1 MKSAASRIFP
11 ISTPSEESFEGLEGF
26 REKKIKNLLSAIEK
40 SKHIPLDRFLYAL
53 GIEGIGRV
61 AARDLAAFG
70 LVEEVA
76 ARTKEE
82 LLALENVGEV
92 TANAILSYFASEENR
107 AELARLKGA
116 GVSPYTERR
125 VTEGAFAGESVV
137 LTGTL
142 SSMGRSEAQKRI
154 EALGGVCQSSV
165 TAKTTLVVAGEKAG
179 SKLDKARKLNIP
191 VLSEEEFLKR
201 LG

>member
-1 MKSAASRIFP
+1 M
-11 ISTPSEESFEGLEGF
+11 
-26 REKKIKNLLSAIEK
+26 
-40 SKHIPLDRFLYAL
+40 
-53 GIEGIGRV
+53 
-61 AARDLAAFG
+61 
-70 LVEEVA
+70 
-76 ARTKEE
+76 
-82 LLALENVGEV
+82 
-92 TANAILSYFASEENR
+92 
-107 AELARLKGA
+107 KGA
-116 GVSPYTERR
+116 GVAPYTEQR

-142 SSMGRSEAQKRI
+142 SSMGRTEAQKRI

-179 SKLDKARKLNIP
+179 SKLDKAKKLNIP